1 MGVAGVRLGFVLREV
16 VTGLS
21 RNLSMVVSIILVT
34 FISLTFVGTA
44 ILLQSQINQMKSYW
58 FDRAQVA
65 VYMCTDF
72 STLGGCDQQA
82 ASPDQ
87 KLAIEARLAS
97 TTLAPYIDRFY
108 FEDRDQAYVNFQEQ
122 FKDSAVVD
130 LVSPELLPETFWVNL
145 VDPQQSDLIFEAI
158 SGLPGVES
166 VIDQRSYLDQIFA
179 LLNAGSLTAV
189 VVASLML
196 LAAALLIATTIRLS
210 AFSRRRELAIMRLV
224 GASNRF
230 IQTPFVLE
238 GIVAATLGAALASMA
253 VWGIVQFFVQGYLMD
268 ALPSTVFVT
277 QADAFATMPFLFIT
291 GIGLAVVASYV
302 SITRYLR
309 A

>member
-1 MGVAGVRLGFVLREV
+1 
-16 VTGLS
+16 
-21 RNLSMVVSIILVT
+21 MVVSIVLVT

-65 VYMCTDF
+65 IYMCTDF
-72 STLGGCDQQA
+72 STLGGCDQLA

-87 KLAIEARLAS
+87 KLAIEQRLTSA
-97 TTLAPYIDRFY
+97 TLAPYVDRFY
-108 FEDRDQAYVNFQEQ
+108 FEDRDQAYANFQEQ

-189 VVASLML
+189 AVASLML

-238 GIVAATLGAALASMA
+238 GLVAATLGAALASAA
-253 VWGIVQFFVQGYLMD
+253 VWGIVTFFVQGYLTE
-268 ALPSTVFVT
+268 ALPSTVFV
-277 QADAFATMPFLFIT
+277 AASDAFAAMPFLFMT
-291 GIGLAVVASYV
+291 GIGLAVLASYG

>member
-1 MGVAGVRLGFVLREV
+1 MRLGFVLREV
-16 VTGLS
+16 IAGLS
-21 RNLSMVVSIILVT
+21 RNLSMVVSIVLVT

-44 ILLQSQINQMKSYW
+44 ILLQAQINQMKSYW

-72 STLGGCDQQA
+72 STLGGCDLKA
-82 ASPDQ
+82 ASADQ
-87 KLAIEARLAS
+87 KLAIEQRLQSA
-97 TTLAPYIDRFY
+97 TLAPYIDRYY
-108 FEDRDQAYVNFQEQ
+108 FEDRDQAYANFQDQ
-122 FKDSAVVD
+122 FADSAVVD
-130 LVSPELLPETFWVNL
+130 LVSPELLPETFWINL
-145 VDPQQSDLIFEAI
+145 VDPEQSDLIFEAI

-166 VIDQRSYLDQIFA
+166 VIDQRSYLDEIFA

-189 VVASLML
+189 AVASLML
-196 LAAALLIATTIRLS
+196 VAAALLIATTIRLS

-238 GIVAATLGAALASMA
+238 GIVAAAIGAAVASLALWS
-253 VWGIVQFFVQGYLMD
+253 IVRIFVQGYLTD
-268 ALPSTVFVT
+268 ALPGTVFIGPS
-277 QADAFATMPFLFIT
+277 DAFATMPLLFAT
-291 GIGLAVVASYV
+291 GIGLAIVASYV

-309 A
+309 V

>member
-1 MGVAGVRLGFVLREV
+1 VRIGFVLREV

-21 RNLSMVVSIILVT
+21 RNLSMVISIVLVT

-44 ILLQSQINQMKSYW
+44 ILLQAQISQMKNYW

-65 VYMCTDF
+65 IYMCTDF
-72 STLGGCDQQA
+72 STLGSCDQQA

-87 KLAIEARLAS
+87 KLAIEQRLQS
-97 TTLAPYIDRFY
+97 STLAPYIDRYY
-108 FEDRDQAYVNFQEQ
+108 FEDRDEAFVNFREQ

-145 VDPQQSDLIFEAI
+145 VDPQQAELIFEAI

-189 VVASLML
+189 AVASLML
-196 LAAALLIATTIRLS
+196 VAAALLIATTIRLS
-210 AFSRRRELAIMRLV
+210 AFSRRRELGIMRLV

-238 GIVAATLGAALASMA
+238 GIVAAALGAALASGA
-253 VWGIVQFFVQGYLMD
+253 VWGIVRFFVQGYLSE
-268 ALPSTVFVT
+268 ALPATVFVGPS
-277 QADAFATMPFLFIT
+277 DAYATMPMLFAT
-291 GIGLAVVASYV
+291 GISLAVVASYI

-309 A
+309 T

>member
-1 MGVAGVRLGFVLREV
+1 MRLGFVLREV

-87 KLAIEARLAS
+87 KLAIEPRLAS

-277 QADAFATMPFLFIT
+277 QADAFATMPFLFVT

>member
-1 MGVAGVRLGFVLREV
+1 VRIGFVLREV
-16 VTGLS
+16 VAGLS
-21 RNLSMVVSIILVT
+21 RNLSMVVSIVLVT

-44 ILLQSQINQMKSYW
+44 ILLQAQIDQMKSYW

-72 STLGGCDQQA
+72 STLGGCDLQA
-82 ASPDQ
+82 ASSDQ
-87 KLAIEARLAS
+87 KSAIEQRLSSA
-97 TTLAPYIDRFY
+97 TLAPYIDRYY
-108 FEDRDQAYVNFQEQ
+108 FEDRDQAYANFQDQ
-122 FKDSAVVD
+122 FADSAVVD
-130 LVSPELLPETFWVNL
+130 LVSPELLPETFWINL
-145 VDPQQSDLIFEAI
+145 VNPEQSDLIFESI

-166 VIDQRSYLDQIFA
+166 VIDQRSYLDEIFA

-189 VVASLML
+189 AVASLML
-196 LAAALLIATTIRLS
+196 VAAALLIATTIRLS

-238 GIVAATLGAALASMA
+238 GIVAAAIGAAVASLAL
-253 VWGIVQFFVQGYLMD
+253 WGIVRIFVQGYLTD
-268 ALPSTVFVT
+268 ALPGTVFIGP
-277 QADAFATMPFLFIT
+277 ADAFATMPLLFAT

-309 A
+309 V

>member
-1 MGVAGVRLGFVLREV
+1 MNLGFVLREV
-16 VTGLS
+16 AAGLS
-21 RNLSMVVSIILVT
+21 RNLSMVVSIVLVT

-65 VYMCTDF
+65 IYMCTDF
-72 STLGGCDQQA
+72 STLGGCDQLA

-87 KLAIEARLAS
+87 KLAIEQRLTSA
-97 TTLAPYIDRFY
+97 TLAPYVDRFY
-108 FEDRDQAYVNFQEQ
+108 FEDRDQAYANFQEQ

-189 VVASLML
+189 AVASLML

-238 GIVAATLGAALASMA
+238 GLVAATLGAALASAA
-253 VWGIVQFFVQGYLMD
+253 VWGIVTFFVQGYLTE
-268 ALPSTVFVT
+268 ALPSTVFV
-277 QADAFATMPFLFIT
+277 AASDAFAAMPFLFMT
-291 GIGLAVVASYV
+291 GIGLAVLASYV

>member
-1 MGVAGVRLGFVLREV
+1 MRLAFVLREV
-16 VTGLS
+16 IAGLS
-21 RNLSMVVSIILVT
+21 RNLSMVVSIVLVT

-44 ILLQSQINQMKSYW
+44 ILLQAQINQMKSYW

-72 STLGGCDQQA
+72 STLGGCDLKA
-82 ASPDQ
+82 ASADQ
-87 KLAIEARLAS
+87 KIAIEQRLQSA
-97 TTLAPYIDRFY
+97 TLAPYIDRYY
-108 FEDRDQAYVNFQEQ
+108 FEDRDQAYANFQDQ
-122 FKDSAVVD
+122 FADSAVVD
-130 LVSPELLPETFWVNL
+130 LVSPELLPETFWINL
-145 VDPQQSDLIFEAI
+145 VDPEQSDLIFEAI

-166 VIDQRSYLDQIFA
+166 VIDQRSYLDEIFA

-189 VVASLML
+189 AVASLML
-196 LAAALLIATTIRLS
+196 VAAALLIATTIRLS

-238 GIVAATLGAALASMA
+238 GIVAAAIGAAVASLALWS
-253 VWGIVQFFVQGYLMD
+253 IVRIFVQGYLTD
-268 ALPSTVFVT
+268 ALPGTVFIGPS
-277 QADAFATMPFLFIT
+277 DAFATMPLLFAT
-291 GIGLAVVASYV
+291 GIGLAIVASYV

-309 A
+309 V

>member
-1 MGVAGVRLGFVLREV
+1 MRLGFVLREV

-130 LVSPELLPETFWVNL
+130 LVSPDLLPETFWVNL

-277 QADAFATMPFLFIT
+277 QADAFATMPFLFVT

>member
-1 MGVAGVRLGFVLREV
+1 VRLGFVLREV
-16 VTGLS
+16 ATGLS
-21 RNLSMVVSIILVT
+21 RNLSMVVSIVLVT

-44 ILLQSQINQMKSYW
+44 ILLQAQIQQMKNYW

-65 VYMCTDF
+65 IYMCTDF
-72 STLGGCDQQA
+72 STLGGCDQQE

-87 KLAIEARLAS
+87 KLAIEQRLQS
-97 TTLAPYIDRFY
+97 GTLAPYIERY
-108 FEDRDQAYVNFQEQ
+108 FFENRDQAFDNFREQ
-122 FKDSAVVD
+122 FKGSAVVD

-145 VDPQQSDLIFEAI
+145 VDPTQSELIFEAI

-189 VVASLML
+189 AVASLML
-196 LAAALLIATTIRLS
+196 IAAALLIATTIRLS
-210 AFSRRRELAIMRLV
+210 AFSRRRELGIMRLV

-238 GIVAATLGAALASMA
+238 GIVAAALGAALASVA
-253 VWGIVQFFVQGYLMD
+253 VWTIVRVFVQGYLAE
-268 ALPSTVFVT
+268 ALPATVFVGPS
-277 QADAFATMPFLFIT
+277 DAFATMPILFAT
-291 GIGLAVVASYV
+291 GIGLAVVASYI

-309 A
+309 T

>member
-1 MGVAGVRLGFVLREV
+1 
-16 VTGLS
+16 
-21 RNLSMVVSIILVT
+21 MVVSIVLVT

-44 ILLQSQINQMKSYW
+44 ILLQAQIAQMKSFW

-65 VYMCTDF
+65 IYMCTDF

-87 KLAIEARLAS
+87 KVAIEQRLES
-97 TTLAPYIDRFY
+97 PTLAPYIDRFY
-108 FEDRDQAYVNFQEQ
+108 FEDRDQAFANFREQ

-145 VDPQQSDLIFEAI
+145 VDPTQSELIFESI

-166 VIDQRSYLDQIFA
+166 VIDQRTYLDQIFA

-189 VVASLML
+189 AVAGLML

-238 GIVAATLGAALASMA
+238 GIVAAALGAAVASVS
-253 VWGIVQFFVQGYLMD
+253 VWAIVHFFVQGYLAQ
-268 ALPSTVFVT
+268 ALPTTVFVT
-277 QADAFATMPFLFIT
+277 AADAFATMPILFAT

>member
-1 MGVAGVRLGFVLREV
+1 MRLGFVLREV
-16 VTGLS
+16 GTGLA

-44 ILLQSQINQMKSYW
+44 ILLQAQVTQMKSFW

-65 VYMCTDF
+65 IYMCTDF

-87 KLAIEARLAS
+87 KVAIEQRLQS
-97 TTLAPYIDRFY
+97 STLAPYIDRY
-108 FEDRDQAYVNFQEQ
+108 FFENRDEAFANFREQ

-145 VDPQQSDLIFEAI
+145 VDPTQSELIFESI

-166 VIDQRSYLDQIFA
+166 VIDQRTYLDQIFA

-189 VVASLML
+189 AVAGLML

-238 GIVAATLGAALASMA
+238 GIVAAALGAAVASAA
-253 VWGIVQFFVQGYLMD
+253 VWSIVHFFVQGYLAE
-268 ALPSTVFVT
+268 ALPTTVFVT
-277 QADAFATMPFLFIT
+277 TADAFGAMPVLFAT
-291 GIGLAVVASYV
+291 GIGLAVVASYI

>member
-1 MGVAGVRLGFVLREV
+1 VRLGFVLREV

-238 GIVAATLGAALASMA
+238 GIVAATLGAALASMT

>member
-1 MGVAGVRLGFVLREV
+1 VRLGFVLREV
-16 VTGLS
+16 GTGLA
-21 RNLSMVVSIILVT
+21 RNLSMVISIVLVT
-34 FISLTFVGTA
+34 FISLTFVGAA
-44 ILLQSQINQMKSYW
+44 ILLQAQIQQMKNYW

-72 STLGGCDQQA
+72 STLGGCDQLA
-82 ASPDQ
+82 ASDDQ
-87 KLAIEARLAS
+87 KLAIEQRLES
-97 TTLAPYIDRFY
+97 PTLAPYIDRFY
-108 FEDRDQAYVNFQEQ
+108 FEDRDQAYENFREQ

-145 VDPQQSDLIFEAI
+145 VDPTQSELIFEAI

-189 VVASLML
+189 AVASLML
-196 LAAALLIATTIRLS
+196 L
-210 AFSRRRELAIMRLV
+210 
-224 GASNRF
+224 ASNRF

-238 GIVAATLGAALASMA
+238 GIVAAALGAAAASAA
-253 VWGIVQFFVQGYLMD
+253 VWAIVRFFVQGYLTE
-268 ALPSTVFVT
+268 ALPTTVFVG
-277 QADAFATMPFLFIT
+277 ASDAFATMPILFAT
-291 GIGLAVVASYV
+291 GIGLAVVASYI

>member
-87 KLAIEARLAS
+87 KLAIEQRLAS

-277 QADAFATMPFLFIT
+277 QADAFATMPFLFVT

>member
-1 MGVAGVRLGFVLREV
+1 MRLGFVLREV
-16 VTGLS
+16 GTGLA

-44 ILLQSQINQMKSYW
+44 ILLQAQITQMKSFW

-65 VYMCTDF
+65 IYMCTDF

-87 KLAIEARLAS
+87 KVAIEQRLQS
-97 TTLAPYIDRFY
+97 STLAPYIDRYF
-108 FEDRDQAYVNFQEQ
+108 FEDRDQAFINFQEQ

-145 VDPQQSDLIFEAI
+145 VDPTQSELIFESI

-166 VIDQRSYLDQIFA
+166 VIDQRTYLDQIFA

-189 VVASLML
+189 AVAGLML

-238 GIVAATLGAALASMA
+238 GIVAAALGAAVASAA
-253 VWGIVQFFVQGYLMD
+253 VWSIVHFFVQGYLAE
-268 ALPSTVFVT
+268 ALPTTVFVT
-277 QADAFATMPFLFIT
+277 TADAFAAMPILFAT
-291 GIGLAVVASYV
+291 GIGLAVVASYI

>member
-1 MGVAGVRLGFVLREV
+1 MRLGFVLREV
-16 VTGLS
+16 FTGLS
-21 RNLSMVVSIILVT
+21 RNLSMVVSIVLVT

-44 ILLQSQINQMKSYW
+44 ILLQAQINQMKSYW

-72 STLGGCDQQA
+72 STLGDCDQQA
-82 ASPDQ
+82 ASADQ
-87 KLAIEARLAS
+87 KVVIEQRLQS
-97 TTLAPYIDRFY
+97 TTLAPYIDRYY
-108 FEDRDQAYVNFQEQ
+108 FEDRDQAFANFREQ
-122 FKDSAVVD
+122 FADSAVVD
-130 LVSPELLPETFWVNL
+130 LVSPELLPETFWINL
-145 VDPQQSDLIFEAI
+145 VDPQQSELIFEAL

-166 VIDQRSYLDQIFA
+166 VVDQRSYLDQIFA
-179 LLNAGSLTAV
+179 VLNAGSLTAV
-189 VVASLML
+189 SVAALML
-196 LAAALLIATTIRLS
+196 VAAALLIATTIRLS

-238 GIVAATLGAALASMA
+238 GIVAAALGAGLASLA
-253 VWGIVQFFVQGYLMD
+253 LWGIVRVFVQGYLAD
-268 ALPSTVFVT
+268 ALPATVFIQT
-277 QADAFATMPFLFIT
+277 SDAIATMPLLFAT
-291 GIGLAVVASYV
+291 GIGLAVIASYI

>member
-1 MGVAGVRLGFVLREV
+1 MRLGFVLREV
-16 VTGLS
+16 SAGLS
-21 RNLSMVVSIILVT
+21 RNLSMVVSIVLVT

-44 ILLQSQINQMKSYW
+44 ILLQAQINQMKSYW

-72 STLGGCDQQA
+72 STLGGCDLLA
-82 ASPDQ
+82 ASADQ
-87 KLAIEARLAS
+87 KSAIEQRLQSA
-97 TTLAPYIDRFY
+97 TLAPYIDRYY
-108 FEDRDQAYVNFQEQ
+108 FEDRDQAYANFQDQ
-122 FKDSAVVD
+122 FADSAVVD
-130 LVSPELLPETFWVNL
+130 LVSPELLPETFWINL
-145 VDPQQSDLIFEAI
+145 VNPEQSDLIFEAI

-166 VIDQRSYLDQIFA
+166 VIDQRSYLDEIFA

-189 VVASLML
+189 AVASLML

-238 GIVAATLGAALASMA
+238 GIVAAAIGATVASLALWS
-253 VWGIVQFFVQGYLMD
+253 IVRIFVQGYLTD
-268 ALPSTVFVT
+268 ALPGTVFIGP
-277 QADAFATMPFLFIT
+277 ADAFATMPLLFAT
-291 GIGLAVVASYV
+291 GIGLAIVASYI
-302 SITRYLR
+302 SISRYLR
-309 A
+309 V

>member
-1 MGVAGVRLGFVLREV
+1 MRLGFVLREV
-16 VTGLS
+16 GTGLA

-44 ILLQSQINQMKSYW
+44 ILLQAQITQMKSFW

-65 VYMCTDF
+65 IYMCTDF

-87 KLAIEARLAS
+87 KVAIEQRLQS
-97 TTLAPYIDRFY
+97 STLAPYIDRYY
-108 FEDRDQAYVNFQEQ
+108 FEDRDQAFINFQEQ

-145 VDPQQSDLIFEAI
+145 VDPTQSELIFESI

-166 VIDQRSYLDQIFA
+166 VIDQRTYLDQIFA

-189 VVASLML
+189 AVAGLML

-238 GIVAATLGAALASMA
+238 GIVAAALGAAVASAA
-253 VWGIVQFFVQGYLMD
+253 VWAIVHFFVQGYLAE
-268 ALPSTVFVT
+268 ALPTTVFVT
-277 QADAFATMPFLFIT
+277 TADAFAAMPILFAT
-291 GIGLAVVASYV
+291 GIGLAVVASYI

-309 A
+309 T

>member
-1 MGVAGVRLGFVLREV
+1 MRLGFVLREV
-16 VTGLS
+16 ATGLS
-21 RNLSMVVSIILVT
+21 RNFSMVVSIVLVT

-44 ILLQSQINQMKSYW
+44 ILLQAQINQMKSFW

-65 VYMCTDF
+65 IYMCTDF

-87 KLAIEARLAS
+87 KLAIEQRLESA
-97 TTLAPYIDRFY
+97 TLAPYIDRFY
-108 FEDRDQAYVNFQEQ
+108 FEDREQAYANFREQ
-122 FKDSAVVD
+122 FADSAVVD

-145 VDPQQSDLIFEAI
+145 VNPEQSELIFESI

-189 VVASLML
+189 AVAALML
-196 LAAALLIATTIRLS
+196 VAAALLIATTIRLS

-238 GIVAATLGAALASMA
+238 GIVAAALGAALASLA
-253 VWGIVQFFVQGYLMD
+253 VWGIVRFFVQGYLTE
-268 ALPSTVFVT
+268 ALPTAVFVT
-277 QADAFATMPFLFIT
+277 NADAFATMPFLFAT
-291 GIGLAVVASYV
+291 GIGLAIVASYI

>member
-1 MGVAGVRLGFVLREV
+1 MRLGFVLREV
-16 VTGLS
+16 ATGLS
-21 RNLSMVVSIILVT
+21 RNFSMVVSIILVT

-44 ILLQSQINQMKSYW
+44 ILLQAQINQMKSFW

-65 VYMCTDF
+65 IYMCTDF

-87 KLAIEARLAS
+87 KLAIEQRLESA
-97 TTLAPYIDRFY
+97 TLAPYIDRFY
-108 FEDRDQAYVNFQEQ
+108 FEDRDQAFENFREQ

-145 VDPQQSDLIFEAI
+145 VDPEQSELIFESIA
-158 SGLPGVES
+158 GLPGVES

-189 VVASLML
+189 AVASLML
-196 LAAALLIATTIRLS
+196 VAAALLIATTIRLS

-238 GIVAATLGAALASMA
+238 GIVAAALGAALASVA
-253 VWGIVQFFVQGYLMD
+253 VWSIVQFFVQGYLTE
-268 ALPSTVFVT
+268 ALPTTVFVNS
-277 QADAFATMPFLFIT
+277 ADAFATMPFLFAT
-291 GIGLAVVASYV
+291 GIGLAVVASYI

>member
-1 MGVAGVRLGFVLREV
+1 
-16 VTGLS
+16 
-21 RNLSMVVSIILVT
+21 MVVSIILVT

-44 ILLQSQINQMKSYW
+44 ILLQAQITQMKTFW

-65 VYMCTDF
+65 IYMCTDF

-87 KLAIEARLAS
+87 KVAIEQRLQS
-97 TTLAPYIDRFY
+97 TTLAPYIDRYY
-108 FEDRDQAYVNFQEQ
+108 FEDRDQAFINFREQ

-145 VDPQQSDLIFEAI
+145 VDPTQSELIFESI

-166 VIDQRSYLDQIFA
+166 VIDQRTYLDQIFA

-189 VVASLML
+189 AVAGLML

-238 GIVAATLGAALASMA
+238 GIVAAALGAAVASAA
-253 VWGIVQFFVQGYLMD
+253 VWAIVHFFVQGYLAE
-268 ALPSTVFVT
+268 ALPTTVFVT
-277 QADAFATMPFLFIT
+277 ASDAFATMPILFAT
-291 GIGLAVVASYV
+291 GIGLAVVASYI

>member
-1 MGVAGVRLGFVLREV
+1 
-16 VTGLS
+16 
-21 RNLSMVVSIILVT
+21 MVVSIVLVT

-44 ILLQSQINQMKSYW
+44 ILLQAQISQMKNYW

-65 VYMCTDF
+65 IYMCTDF
-72 STLGGCDQQA
+72 STLGSCDQQA

-87 KLAIEARLAS
+87 KLAIEQRLQS
-97 TTLAPYIDRFY
+97 GTLAPYIERFY
-108 FEDRDQAYVNFQEQ
+108 FEDRDQAFINFREQ
-122 FKDSAVVD
+122 FKNSAVVD

-145 VDPQQSDLIFEAI
+145 VDPQQSELIFESI

-189 VVASLML
+189 AVASLML
-196 LAAALLIATTIRLS
+196 VAAALLIATTIRLS

-238 GIVAATLGAALASMA
+238 GIVAAALGAALASAA
-253 VWGIVQFFVQGYLMD
+253 VWGIVRFFVQGYLQQT
-268 ALPSTVFVT
+268 LPSTVFVGL
-277 QADAFATMPFLFIT
+277 ADAYATMPILFMT
-291 GIGLAVVASYV
+291 GIGLAVVASYI

>member
-1 MGVAGVRLGFVLREV
+1 M
-16 VTGLS
+16 
-21 RNLSMVVSIILVT
+21 
-34 FISLTFVGTA
+34 
-44 ILLQSQINQMKSYW
+44 
-58 FDRAQVA
+58 
-65 VYMCTDF
+65 
-72 STLGGCDQQA
+72 
-82 ASPDQ
+82 
-87 KLAIEARLAS
+87 
-97 TTLAPYIDRFY
+97 
-108 FEDRDQAYVNFQEQ
+108 
-122 FKDSAVVD
+122 VD

-189 VVASLML
+189 AVASLML

-238 GIVAATLGAALASMA
+238 GLVAATLGAALASAA
-253 VWGIVQFFVQGYLMD
+253 VWGIVSRELVETLLKAGREVTYLEVEADQGH
-268 ALPSTVFVT
+268 
-277 QADAFATMPFLFIT
+277 DAFLMPIPRYINAMRGFLDNAYEE
-291 GIGLAVVASYV
+291 LVNDAS
-302 SITRYLR
+302 
-309 A
+309 